1 MLWYNNSINNFP
13 LELYASF
20 LIKKIFSILVTL
32 IGPEEIFLKHAG
44 LIINFPSK
52 EITEPLKPPYS
63 HGDLGIITLH
73 VVLFYSP

>member
-1 MLWYNNSINNFP
+1 MYHYFNFN
-13 LELYASF
+13 
-20 LIKKIFSILVTL
+20 IFCVLVTL
-32 IGPEEIFLKHAG
+32 ISPEEMFLKQAG
-44 LIINFPSK
+44 LIINFPGK